1 MNKKISLGITIGLMA
16 LSAAVTFMITYNF
29 SLNVF
34 NSKVR
39 SVAEREVIYA
49 KLSEMD
55 KYVRANF
62 ISDIDEDMLTNSI
75 MGGYASGLNDRYA
88 QYYSAEEYAQQ
99 TQKESGVTIGLGFNW
114 EKEESGYVKITSVMA
129 NSSADRVGLV
139 AGDVITAV
147 NNTDVIAYENGYDE
161 AVSLFNCDEGTKV
174 KLHIKRLNDE
184 GISEFFPVE
193 VVSEKTE
200 IISVTGRLIDNIAYI
215 KITTF
220 NEKTPEQFGN
230 ILNRLIS
237 DGAEMAVF
245 DVRDNLGGLT
255 NSLQSTLDCILGDCD
270 VVTAYYKDSSETVI
284 HTTEAEQ
291 IKMPM
296 TVIVNGNTASC
307 SELFAFALRDEA
319 NAQIV
324 GTVSYGKG
332 VMQKTHKLSGGA
344 AIKIT
349 VATLQTKNSGDYNG
363 IGIKPNFEVT
373 LPADVDLSTLSE
385 EDQLLYDAQLTK
397 AIEVV
402 STIR

>member
-16 LSAAVTFMITYNF
+16 LAAAVTFIITYNF
-29 SLNVF
+29 SLDVF
-34 NSKVR
+34 NSKVK
-39 SVAEREVIYA
+39 SVSEKESIYA

-55 KYVRANF
+55 KYVRTNF
-62 ISDIDEDMLTNSI
+62 ISDIDEDMLTDSI
-75 MGGYASGLNDRYA
+75 MKGYAAGLDDRYA
-88 QYYSAEEYAQQ
+88 QYYSAEEYAEQ
-99 TQKESGVTIGLGFNW
+99 TRKESGVTIGLGFNW
-114 EKEESGYVKITSVMA
+114 DKEESGYIKIVSVME
-129 NSSADRVGLV
+129 NSSAEKAGLV

-161 AVSLFNCDEGTKV
+161 AVALFSCDEGTKV
-174 KLHIKRLNDE
+174 KLHIKRLNEE
-184 GISEFFPVE
+184 GASEFFPVDL
-193 VVSEKTE
+193 VSEKTE

-220 NEKTPEQFGN
+220 NEKTPEQFKN
-230 ILNRLIS
+230 ILNDLIS
-237 DGAEMAVF
+237 KGAEMAVF
-245 DVRDNLGGLT
+245 DVRNNLGGLT
-255 NSLQSTLDCILGDCD
+255 ESLQGTLDCILGDCN
-270 VVTAYYKDSSETVI
+270 VVTAYYRDSTEVVI

-296 TVIVNGNTASC
+296 AVLVNGGTASC

-324 GTVSYGKG
+324 GSTSFGKG
-332 VMQKTHKLSGGA
+332 VMQKTHKLTGGA

-349 VATLQTKNSGDYNG
+349 VATLQTKASGDYNG

-373 LPADVDLSTLSE
+373 LPAEVDLESISE
-385 EDQLLYDAQLTK
+385 EQQLQYDTQLSK

-402 STIR
+402 QTIQ

>member
-39 SVAEREVIYA
+39 SVSEREVIYA

-62 ISDIDEDMLTNSI
+62 ISDIDEDMLTNCI
-75 MGGYASGLNDRYA
+75 MSGYASGLNDRYA

-114 EKEESGYVKITSVMA
+114 DKEESGYVKITSVMA
-129 NSSADRVGLV
+129 NSSADKAGLV

-147 NNTDVIAYENGYDE
+147 NNTDVIAYEKGYDE

-220 NEKTPEQFGN
+220 NEKTPEQFGTT
-230 ILNRLIS
+230 LNRLIS
-237 DGAEMAVF
+237 SGAEMAVF

-291 IKMPM
+291 IRMPM
-296 TVIVNGNTASC
+296 VVMVNGNTASC

-324 GTVSYGKG
+324 GTTSYGKG

-363 IGIKPNFEVT
+363 TGIKPNFEVA

>member
-16 LSAAVTFMITYNF
+16 LAAAVTFIITYNF

-34 NSKVR
+34 NSKVK
-39 SVAEREVIYA
+39 SVSEKESIYA

-62 ISDIDEDMLTNSI
+62 ISDIDEAALNNSI
-75 MGGYASGLNDRYA
+75 MSGYASGLNDRYA

-99 TQKESGVTIGLGFNW
+99 TQKESGVAIGLGFNW
-114 EKEESGYVKITSVMA
+114 DKEESGYIKIISVMA
-129 NSSADRVGLV
+129 NSSSDRAGLV

-174 KLHIKRLNDE
+174 KLHIKRLT
-184 GISEFFPVE
+184 
-193 VVSEKTE
+193 EKTE

-215 KITTF
+215 KISTF
-220 NEKTPEQFGN
+220 NEKTPDQFGN
-230 ILNRLIS
+230 MLNRLIS

-255 NSLQSTLDCILGDCD
+255 TSLQLTLDCILGDCD
-270 VVTAYYKDSSETVI
+270 VVTAYYKDKSETVI

-296 TVIVNGNTASC
+296 VVLVNGGTASC

-324 GTVSYGKG
+324 GTQSYGKG
-332 VMQKTHKLSGGA
+332 VMQKTHKLMGGA

-363 IGIKPNFEVT
+363 TGIKPNFEVA
-373 LPADVDLSTLSE
+373 LPAEVDLTVLSE
-385 EDQLLYDAQLTK
+385 DDQLLYDNQLVK

>member
-16 LSAAVTFMITYNF
+16 LAAAVTFIITYNF
-29 SLNVF
+29 SLDVF
-34 NSKVR
+34 NSKVK
-39 SVAEREVIYA
+39 SVSEKESIYT

-62 ISDIDEDMLTNSI
+62 ISDINEDMLTDSI
-75 MGGYASGLNDRYA
+75 MKGYASGLDDIYA
-88 QYYSAEEYAQQ
+88 QYYSAEEYAEQ
-99 TQKESGVTIGLGFNW
+99 TRKESGVTIGLGFNW
-114 EKEESGYVKITSVMA
+114 DKEESGYIKIVSVME
-129 NSSADRVGLV
+129 NSSAEKAGLV

-161 AVSLFNCDEGTKV
+161 AVALFNCDEGTKV
-174 KLHIKRLNDE
+174 KLHIKRLNEE
-184 GISEFFPVE
+184 GASEFFPVDL
-193 VVSEKTE
+193 VSEKTE

-220 NEKTPEQFGN
+220 NEKTPEQFKN
-230 ILNRLIS
+230 ILNDLIS
-237 DGAEMAVF
+237 KGAEMAVF
-245 DVRDNLGGLT
+245 DVRNNLGGLT
-255 NSLQSTLDCILGDCD
+255 ESLQGTLDCILGDCN
-270 VVTAYYKDSSETVI
+270 VVTAYYKDSTEVVI

-296 TVIVNGNTASC
+296 AVLVNGSTASC

-324 GTVSYGKG
+324 GSTSFGKG
-332 VMQKTHKLSGGA
+332 VMQKTHKLTGGA

-349 VATLQTKNSGDYNG
+349 VATLQTKASGDYNG

-373 LPADVDLSTLSE
+373 LPAEVDLENLPK
-385 EDQLLYDAQLTK
+385 DQQLQYDTQLAK

-402 STIR
+402 QTIQ

>member
-16 LSAAVTFMITYNF
+16 LAAAVTFIITYNF
-29 SLNVF
+29 SLDVF
-34 NSKVR
+34 NSKVK
-39 SVAEREVIYA
+39 SVSEKESIYA

-62 ISDIDEDMLTNSI
+62 ISDINEDMLTDSI
-75 MGGYASGLNDRYA
+75 MKGYAAGLDDRYA
-88 QYYSAEEYAQQ
+88 QYYSAEEYAEQ
-99 TQKESGVTIGLGFNW
+99 TRKESGVTIGLGFNW
-114 EKEESGYVKITSVMA
+114 DKEESGYIKIVSVME
-129 NSSADRVGLV
+129 NSSAEKAGLV

-161 AVSLFNCDEGTKV
+161 AVALFNCDEGTKV
-174 KLHIKRLNDE
+174 KLHIKRLNEE
-184 GISEFFPVE
+184 GASEFFPVDL
-193 VVSEKTE
+193 VSEKTE

-220 NEKTPEQFGN
+220 NEKTPEQFKN
-230 ILNRLIS
+230 ILNDLIS
-237 DGAEMAVF
+237 KGAEMAVF
-245 DVRDNLGGLT
+245 DVRNNLGGLT
-255 NSLQSTLDCILGDCD
+255 ESLQGTLDCILGDCN
-270 VVTAYYKDSSETVI
+270 VVTAYYKDSTEVVI

-296 TVIVNGNTASC
+296 AVLVNGSTASC

-324 GTVSYGKG
+324 GSTSFGKG
-332 VMQKTHKLSGGA
+332 VMQKTHKLTGGA

-349 VATLQTKNSGDYNG
+349 VATLQTKASGDYNG

-373 LPADVDLSTLSE
+373 LPAEIDLENISE
-385 EDQLLYDAQLTK
+385 EQQLQYDTQLAK

-402 STIR
+402 QTIQ

>member
-16 LSAAVTFMITYNF
+16 LAAAVTFIITYNF

-39 SVAEREVIYA
+39 SVSEREVIYA

-62 ISDIDEDMLTNSI
+62 ISDIDEDMLTNCI
-75 MGGYASGLNDRYA
+75 MSGYASGLNDRYA

-114 EKEESGYVKITSVMA
+114 DKEESGYVKITSVMA
-129 NSSADRVGLV
+129 NSSADKAGLV

-147 NNTDVIAYENGYDE
+147 NNTDVIAYEKGYDE

-230 ILNRLIS
+230 TLNRLIS
-237 DGAEMAVF
+237 SGAEMAVF

-291 IKMPM
+291 IRMPM
-296 TVIVNGNTASC
+296 VVMVNGNTASC

-324 GTVSYGKG
+324 GTTSYGKG

-363 IGIKPNFEVT
+363 TGIKPNFEVA

>member
-16 LSAAVTFMITYNF
+16 LAAAVTFIITYNF

-39 SVAEREVIYA
+39 SVSEREVIYA

-62 ISDIDEDMLTNSI
+62 ISDIDEDMLTNCI
-75 MGGYASGLNDRYA
+75 MSGYASGLNDRYA

-114 EKEESGYVKITSVMA
+114 DKEESGYVKITSVMA
-129 NSSADRVGLV
+129 NSSADRAGLV

-147 NNTDVIAYENGYDE
+147 NNTDVIAYEKGYDE

-230 ILNRLIS
+230 TLNRLIS
-237 DGAEMAVF
+237 SGAEMAVF

-270 VVTAYYKDSSETVI
+270 VVTAYYKDSTETVI

-324 GTVSYGKG
+324 GTTSYGKG

-363 IGIKPNFEVT
+363 TGIKPNFEVA
-373 LPADVDLSTLSE
+373 LPADVDLSALSE

>member
-16 LSAAVTFMITYNF
+16 LAAAVTFIITYNF

-39 SVAEREVIYA
+39 SVSEREVIYA

-62 ISDIDEDMLTNSI
+62 ISDIDEDMLTNCI
-75 MGGYASGLNDRYA
+75 MSGYASGLNDRYA

-114 EKEESGYVKITSVMA
+114 DKEESGYVKITSVMA
-129 NSSADRVGLV
+129 NSSADRAGLV
-139 AGDVITAV
+139 AGDVITSV
-147 NNTDVIAYENGYDE
+147 NNTDVIAYEKGYDE

-230 ILNRLIS
+230 TLNRLIS
-237 DGAEMAVF
+237 SGAEMAVF
-245 DVRDNLGGLT
+245 DFRDNLCGLT

-291 IKMPM
+291 IRMPM
-296 TVIVNGNTASC
+296 VVMVNGNTASC

-324 GTVSYGKG
+324 GTTSYGKG

-363 IGIKPNFEVT
+363 TG
-373 LPADVDLSTLSE
+373 
-385 EDQLLYDAQLTK
+385 
-397 AIEVV
+397 
-402 STIR
+402 

>member
-99 TQKESGVTIGLGFNW
+99 TQKESGVTVGLGFSW
-114 EKEESGYVKITSVMA
+114 DKEESGYVKITSVMA
-129 NSSADRVGLV
+129 NSSADRAGLV

-147 NNTDVIAYENGYDE
+147 NNTDVIAYEKGYDE

-230 ILNRLIS
+230 TLNRLIS

-255 NSLQSTLDCILGDCD
+255 ASLQSALDCILGDCD

-284 HTTEAEQ
+284 HTSEAEQ

-296 TVIVNGNTASC
+296 AVLVNGSTASC

-324 GTVSYGKG
+324 GTQSYGKG

-363 IGIKPNFEVT
+363 TGIKPNFEVA
-373 LPADVDLSTLSE
+373 LPADVDLSTLPE
-385 EDQLLYDAQLTK
+385 EDQLLYDSQLTK

>member
-1 MNKKISLGITIGLMA
+1 MNKKISLGIAIGLMA
-16 LSAAVTFMITYNF
+16 LAAAVTFIITYNF

-34 NSKVR
+34 NSKVK
-39 SVAEREVIYA
+39 SVSEKESIYA

-62 ISDIDEDMLTNSI
+62 ISDIDEEMLTNSI
-75 MGGYASGLNDRYA
+75 MKGYAAGLDDRYA
-88 QYYSAEEYAQQ
+88 LYYSAEEYAQQ
-99 TQKESGVTIGLGFNW
+99 TQKESGVTVGLGFSW
-114 EKEESGYVKITSVMA
+114 DKEESGYIKIVSVMA
-129 NSSADRVGLV
+129 NSSAEKVGLL

-174 KLHIKRLNDE
+174 KLHIKRLNEE
-184 GISEFFPVE
+184 GISEFSSVE

-200 IISVTGRLIDNIAYI
+200 IISVTGRLIDKIAYI

-220 NEKTPEQFGN
+220 NEKTPEQFER
-230 ILNRLIS
+230 ILKGLIS
-237 DGAEMAVF
+237 DGAEMAIF
-245 DVRDNLGGLT
+245 DVRSNLGGLT
-255 NSLQSTLDCILGDCD
+255 ESLQGTLDCILGDCD
-270 VVTAYYKDSSETVI
+270 VVTAFYKNSSEVVI

-296 TVIVNGNTASC
+296 AVLVNGGTASC

-324 GTVSYGKG
+324 GTQSFGKG
-332 VMQKTHKLSGGA
+332 VMQKTHKLTGGA

-349 VATLQTKNSGDYNG
+349 VATLQTKASGDYNG
-363 IGIKPNFEVT
+363 IGVKPNFEIA
-373 LPADVDLSTLSE
+373 LPAEVDLDSLSE
-385 EDQLLYDAQLTK
+385 EQQLKDDAQLIK

-402 STIR
+402 STIK